1 MVQQYS
7 DLDDLLNRSPK
18 AKDFFDALPQERQ
31 QNIRQYKDS
40 IRQDKDLRR
49 FAENLLRGGY
59 E

>member
-1 MVQQYS
+1 MAQQYN

-31 QNIRQYKDS
+31 QNIRHYKDT
-40 IRQDKDLRR
+40 IQYDKDLRR
-49 FAENLLRGGY
+49 YAENLLTGGF